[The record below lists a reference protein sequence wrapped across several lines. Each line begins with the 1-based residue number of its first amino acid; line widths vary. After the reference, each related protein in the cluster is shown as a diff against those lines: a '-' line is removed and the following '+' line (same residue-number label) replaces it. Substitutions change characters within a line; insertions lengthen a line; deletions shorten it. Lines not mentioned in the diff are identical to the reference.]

1 MKQTPSIQDKP
12 TPTHDE
18 ALQVAA
24 RALRELSQFAF
35 ARRHWLSFRIAA
47 QFLDRASSSSC
58 ASVADRAVGDEGA
71 RGAGGRAGAP
81 LGNHGEMNSVVSK

>member
-24 RALRELSQFAF
+24 RALRELSQFQF

-47 QFLDRASSSSC
+47 LYLDRAANSS
-58 ASVADRAVGDEGA
+58 AGVADRAVGDEGA

-81 LGNHGEMNSVVSK
+81 LGNHGEINSVVAK